1 MQDDTNTTDAGVVA
15 DVVATEEETTVEAE
29 VAPAEGAVEETEAA
43 A

>member
-1 MQDDTNTTDAGVVA
+1 MQDDTNTTDAAV
-15 DVVATEEETTVEAE
+15 VVATEEETTVEAE